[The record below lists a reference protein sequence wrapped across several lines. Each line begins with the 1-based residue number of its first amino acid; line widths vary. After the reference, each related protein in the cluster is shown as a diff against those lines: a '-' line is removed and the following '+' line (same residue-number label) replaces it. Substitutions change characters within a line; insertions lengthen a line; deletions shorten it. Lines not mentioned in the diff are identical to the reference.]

1 MSIVFYSCVV
11 TSHDISRGHIS
22 LDRSDHHGCSVS
34 HITSVIMDVSVTHI
48 AAVIMH
54 LGFAVKT
61 PSNLRGGCPCRT
73 VARLSLDK
81 VPRKQQTKQE
91 FLRP

>member
-11 TSHDISRGHIS
+11 TSHDISRGNIS

-73 VARLSLDK
+73 VASDDRITAS
-81 VPRKQQTKQE
+81 PHGYR
-91 FLRP
+91 RAAAGSC